1 MQTLE
6 PRWAR
11 CRMGRTNLPTENLV
25 RSRGLEPPR
34 LAALAPQASAS
45 ASSAT
50 TALKRKVLQTTV
62 VFCTSLLQFC
72 CNFQLARSVGQIAF
86 IGDVVLAEN
95 RFRFV
100 AGYLAGHVAGYAST
114 NQVAHG

>member
-6 PRWAR
+6 LRWAR
-11 CRMGRTNLPTENLV
+11 RRWGRTNLPTEYLV

-50 TALKRKVLQTTV
+50 TAMTSIVKAMEEAVKRVVGRTAWKQTDHPSRDAWQSSLPSC
-62 VFCTSLLQFC
+62 FAQCRSLLPSAAP
-72 CNFQLARSVGQIAF
+72 NPPPPTPPLKK
-86 IGDVVLAEN
+86 
-95 RFRFV
+95 
-100 AGYLAGHVAGYAST
+100 
-114 NQVAHG
+114 